1 MSNECR
7 SQIVVVGPVPDLARF
22 KREACNF
29 KSYDDKNVSLCLGK
43 LVPPS
48 DFNGTEPEYR
58 AWGCYE
64 GVIGSWLG
72 VRVSK
77 SGFGC
82 LDFRFASSESAP
94 TEFVRNASKLFP
106 ALEFHINHVIQ
117 DCGKAGKVTYLAGE
131 PINEVRVAYIDP
143 DDCLKE
149 YLDRPGLVPW
159 MEGLFKNYASS
170 ELSHNEGGPE

>member
-1 MSNECR
+1 MSNVCR
-7 SQIVVVGPVPDLARF
+7 NQIVVVGPVPDLARF

-29 KSYDDKNVSLCLGK
+29 KSYDDKTVTLCLGK
-43 LVPPS
+43 LVPLS

-58 AWGCYE
+58 AWGCCE
-64 GVIGSWLG
+64 GVLGSWLR

-82 LDFRFASSESAP
+82 LDFKFDSSENAP
-94 TEFVRNASKLFP
+94 IEFVRNASKLFP
-106 ALEFHINHVIQ
+106 ALEFHINHVIG
-117 DCGKAGKVTYLAGE
+117 DSGKAGKVTYLAGK
-131 PINEVRVAYIDP
+131 PINEAWVAYIDP

-159 MEGLFKNYASS
+159 MEGLLENPDSPKPY
-170 ELSHNEGGPE
+170 HNEGDPE